1 MRNTLFLAFSF
12 ATLLVNA
19 QDQIIK
25 KNGTSFDAKI
35 TEVGQ
40 WKISYKKFDNPDGP
54 IYVVDKAEIYK
65 IIFNDKTEETLGKYP
80 TADVAKDFIIS
91 KINEFGID
99 RDNNSER
106 LSAQFIGD
114 NLKINSVNK
123 KGKVT
128 DDGDEWDL
136 HNVIKFHDLS
146 PRKDVYYLNIVTK
159 RFKKSAT
166 EVDKLVI
173 KFTDF
178 QAADDV
184 LFGMKDL
191 QFILKKD

>member
-25 KNGTSFDAKI
+25 KNGTSLDAKI
-35 TEVGQ
+35 TEVEQ
-40 WKISYKKFDNPDGP
+40 WKISYKKFDNLDGP
-54 IYVVDKAEIYK
+54 TYVVDKAEIYK

-80 TADVAKDFIIS
+80 TADAAKDFIIS

-99 RDNNSER
+99 RDNNNER

-128 DDGDEWDL
+128 DDGDEWDF

-184 LFGMKDL
+184 LFAMKDL
-191 QFILKKD
+191 QFILKRD

>member
-1 MRNTLFLAFSF
+1 MHK
-12 ATLLVNA
+12 
-19 QDQIIK
+19 IK
-25 KNGTSFDAKI
+25 SLRKNGTSFDAKI

-54 IYVVDKAEIYK
+54 IYVVDKAKIYE
-65 IIFNDKTEETLGKYP
+65 IIFNDKTKETLGKYP
-80 TADVAKDFIIS
+80 TADAAKDFIIS

-128 DDGDEWDL
+128 DDGDEWDF
-136 HNVIKFHDLS
+136 HNVIKFHELS
-146 PRKDVYYLNIVTK
+146 PRKDVYYLNIATK

-184 LFGMKDL
+184 LFAMKDL

>member
-19 QDQIIK
+19 QDHIIK
-25 KNGTSFDAKI
+25 KNGTSLDAKI

-54 IYVVDKAEIYK
+54 TYVVDKTEIYK

-80 TADVAKDFIIS
+80 TADAAKDFIIS

-99 RDNNSER
+99 RDNNNER

-128 DDGDEWDL
+128 DDGDEWDF
-136 HNVIKFHDLS
+136 HNVIKFHNLS

-159 RFKKSAT
+159 RFKKSAS

-184 LFGMKDL
+184 LFAMKDL

>member
-25 KNGTSFDAKI
+25 KNGTSLDAKI

-40 WKISYKKFDNPDGP
+40 WKISYKKFDNLDGP
-54 IYVVDKAEIYK
+54 TYVVDKAEIYK

-80 TADVAKDFIIS
+80 TADAAKDFIIS

-99 RDNNSER
+99 RDNNNER

-128 DDGDEWDL
+128 DDGDEWDF

-184 LFGMKDL
+184 LFAMKDL
-191 QFILKKD
+191 QFILKRD